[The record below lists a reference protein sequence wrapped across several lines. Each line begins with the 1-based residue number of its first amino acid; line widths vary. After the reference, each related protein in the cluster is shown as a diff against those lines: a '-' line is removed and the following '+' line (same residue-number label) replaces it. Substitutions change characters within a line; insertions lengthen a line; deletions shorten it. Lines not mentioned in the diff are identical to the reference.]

1 MVVSF
6 IDNQSK
12 SIMDNWNKRCCF
24 AEYLMSIDFTVRN
37 TTLSETVQKP
47 CFGRRTFSLFFGLQF
62 LCFVNWFCLWLKSV
76 KERVPFVFLNLL
88 TLFGHW
94 ISRES
99 EEYPEWEQRSFIPC
113 RRLSD
118 KSRGNIDHGEQF
130 VRLIKGVYLKW
141 ISFTCKSRATDSN
154 SDSSQFVSMVVTQT
168 AIKDFL

>member
-24 AEYLMSIDFTVRN
+24 AEYLMSNRLHSQKHNLKRN
-37 TTLSETVQKP
+37 SSEAM
-47 CFGRRTFSLFFGLQF
+47 FGEKTFSLVYGLQL

-141 ISFTCKSRATDSN
+141 ISETVHMQIKSYW
-154 SDSSQFVSMVVTQT
+154 Q
-168 AIKDFL
+168 